1 MVKPQGLMVCLTPQ
15 GTRGS
20 SGTTCR
26 VAKEST
32 VGFILGITRHAVSPE
47 QQGSKVINQAKGGTN
62 VIDQMCVLKSYL
74 TNRTKDFY
82 RSFSKH

>member
-1 MVKPQGLMVCLTPQ
+1 MVCLTPQ
-15 GTRGS
+15 GTRGRGKQRRNVS
-20 SGTTCR
+20 R
-26 VAKEST
+26 VAKETT
-32 VGFILGITRHAVSPE
+32 VGFILEITRHAASPKR
-47 QQGSKVINQAKGGTN
+47 QGSKVINQAKGGTK